1 MKIGKVLKDPI
12 LWENMDAEVWC
23 QTGDFGPCVEY
34 DPAAYVGE
42 DEDGWMPGNIFIG
55 RDEEVDHTLKVSE
68 VVEKLSTLDQNYEVV
83 VSDGFKAKPY
93 LIKNFREF
101 ADQEQ
106 RHAGYKISDERA
118 KQYYG
123 NLKYPIVVF
132 DVED

>member
-34 DPAAYVGE
+34 DPAAYVGK
-42 DEDGWMPGNIFIG
+42 DEDGWMPESIFIN
-55 RDEEVDHTLKVSE
+55 RDEEVDHTLTVSE
-68 VVEKLSTLDQNYEVV
+68 VVEKLSTSDQSYEVV

-123 NLKYPIVVF
+123 HLKYPIVVF
-132 DVED
+132 DVEN

>member
-12 LWENMDAEVWC
+12 LWENMNAEVWV
-23 QTGDFGPCVEY
+23 QTGDFGPCVQY
-34 DPAAYVGE
+34 DPAAYVDK
-42 DEDGWMPGNIFIG
+42 DEDGWMPESIFIG
-55 RDEEVDHTLKVSE
+55 QDEEVDHTLTVSE
-68 VVEKLSTLDQNYEVV
+68 VVEKLSTFDQSYDVV
-83 VSDGFKAKPY
+83 VSDGFNAKPY

-132 DVED
+132 DVEN

>member
-12 LWENMDAEVWC
+12 LWENMDAEVWV
-23 QTGDFGPCVEY
+23 QSGDFGPCVDY
-34 DPAAYVGE
+34 SPAGYVGE
-42 DEDGWMPGNIFIG
+42 DLDGWMKGSIFIEL
-55 RDEEVDHTLKVSE
+55 DDNTDHTLTVSE
-68 VVEKLSTLDQNYEVV
+68 VVEKLSTFDQSCEVV
-83 VSDGFKAKPY
+83 VSDGFEAQPF